1 MKQYRDKKLLKAIA
15 SVAATLRKEKKKGL
29 TQEEVMNDLKIN
41 YSITIHIGRIET
53 AVTNLSVSQLRLL
66 CNYYNIS
73 LTDFFKKVEDRL
85 SE

>member
-1 MKQYRDKKLLKAIA
+1 MKQYRDKKLLEAIA

-41 YSITIHIGRIET
+41 YNITVHIGRIET

-73 LTDFFKKVEDRL
+73 LTDFFEKVEDKL